1 MKGGE
6 DVEDEE
12 IVRLYWERDE
22 RAIGESERKY
32 GSLCRAVALRV
43 LESPEDA
50 EECVSDVWL
59 RCWNAVP
66 PQRPRLLGAFLAG
79 ITRNLALDRWR
90 AARAERRGGGQ
101 TAMALEEL
109 EGCVSGKSLEDESER
124 RELVRALNGFLR
136 GLSDRDRALFLRRYW
151 SLDTLES
158 VAAAEGMSVSAV
170 HRRLGKLRAALAA
183 HLEKEGFGP

>member
-1 MKGGE
+1 M
-6 DVEDEE
+6 EDEE